1 MTKHTFL
8 VSDESDNSHGFRIV
22 TEGINTARFENN
34 PVMLYMHE
42 TPNLIGRWENL
53 TKKDGKL
60 YADAVFDEE
69 DIFSKEIL
77 GKVERGFLKGTSL
90 GITFKKEEML
100 TDENGDYLK
109 SCELMEISIVPI
121 GSNGNALKLYSDS
134 YETMQLKLN
143 ELTASNS
150 IFPILGLKGNPTHE
164 AIVTAVKQ
172 LKLKVDKLQLQSEFE
187 NKEKAI
193 EAESIVNLL
202 VSRKL
207 LPEHLKKAQ
216 LEAFKSDFYTAKKDI
231 LNLFPYKSQSLVE
244 IIETERLTG
253 IKTLGKS
260 KAEWNLED
268 YRKFAPDE
276 LQKNPS
282 LYQKLMDDQFK
293 K

>member
-42 TPNLIGRWENL
+42 TPSLIGRWENL

-69 DIFSKEIL
+69 DVFSKEIS

-90 GITFKKEEML
+90 GITFNPDEMI
-100 TDENGDYLK
+100 TDEKGKCLK
-109 SCELMEISIVPI
+109 VCELLEISIVPI
-121 GSNGNALKLYSDS
+121 GSNGNALKLYTDS
-134 YETMQLKLN
+134 YETIQLKLN

-150 IFPILGLKGNPTHE
+150 IFPILGLKGDTTHE
-164 AIVTAVKQ
+164 AIVTAVK
-172 LKLKVDKLQLQSEFE
+172 KLKIQVDKLQLQSET
-187 NKEKAI
+187 EKTEKDI
-193 EAESIVNLL
+193 EATSIVNLL

-207 LPEHLKKAQ
+207 LPEHLRAAQ
-216 LEAFKSDFYTAKKDI
+216 LQAFKNDFYTAKKDV
-231 LNLFPYKSQSLVE
+231 LNLFPYKTQSLIE
-244 IIETERLTG
+244 ILEQERLTG
-253 IKTLGKS
+253 IKNSGKS
-260 KAEWNLED
+260 QAEWNLED
-268 YRKFAPDE
+268 YRKFAPAE
-276 LQKNPS
+276 LQSNPA
-282 LYQKLMDDQFK
+282 LYQRLMDEQFK